1 MNKLPTKVGPVLSS
15 NKKFVDK
22 LKSVVYSD
30 HLTPSEFEE
39 QNNTW
44 LTDLFNIRH
53 HWIPAYFSNI
63 EMAGLLRTTSRSES
77 SNFFFQHFHES
88 GDTLVEFYSSFESA
102 MDKQRLCYVEDEKR
116 SEQIPLTDTQIP
128 FEKDA
133 SKLYTLELYYLVREE
148 IKIACFHTSMPD
160 MTRDNETRF
169 FKCKDDLLQDKIF
182 EVSVR
187 LYNNY
192 VQCSCKF
199 YFRKGYLCRHAFAA
213 LHQCSIKQIPAAF
226 VKPHWSKNDVKR
238 HSFLGSSKVT
248 DNCEDEDK
256 LDLVFT
262 GVQSINSALTQT
274 KDNTPGQ
281 GEAHRADRNCMQFSY
296 DTHIA
301 REVLESIA
309 GQQTANYQAW
319 TIVFHKDPAAGSFS
333 HYKWSETFETDFMFG
348 SSSIDSINAQ
358 FMVAFSPA
366 ASKRSLQF
374 SLSEESDRDISCSS
388 TTVSVAFLFCI
399 FLFSVS
405 KNSVAAAAGD
415 ILRANQI
422 IRDGSTIVSSG
433 GHFELGFINIGTST
447 NRYVGILYKMIP
459 EKTTVWIANREAPLN
474 TTSGLLKLTSNGNL
488 VILSGSDSVV
498 WSSNSSTTVDN
509 CVVQLLDS
517 GNLVIRD
524 EDDSDPGNYL
534 WQSFDIPG
542 NTQLPGAKLGWNL
555 ETGLERY
562 LSSWKSAD
570 DPSPGEYTHHIDRD
584 GFPQYMLRKGSA
596 IVSRGGSW
604 NGVSFSG
611 TAWNPDPIFQ
621 YDFFSNDKELYFDYH
636 ASVVMRRILNPLGYM
651 QRWVWIE
658 KSQNWELYISY
669 PQDDCDLYRSCGA
682 YSSCNIHSSP
692 ECKCLNKFQPKEK
705 KEWDVADWSSG
716 CARKVP
722 LTCVNGKGFVK
733 YPGLKLPDT
742 QRSWFDKNMS
752 LDECK
757 RMCLKNCSCTAYAN
771 TDIRGSGSGC
781 LLWFNELIDIRD
793 QKDYG
798 QDLYIRMAAS
808 ELGTGKGD
816 EDLDLPF

>member
-1 MNKLPTKVGPVLSS
+1 M
-15 NKKFVDK
+15 
-22 LKSVVYSD
+22 
-30 HLTPSEFEE
+30 
-39 QNNTW
+39 
-44 LTDLFNIRH
+44 
-53 HWIPAYFSNI
+53 
-63 EMAGLLRTTSRSES
+63 
-77 SNFFFQHFHES
+77 
-88 GDTLVEFYSSFESA
+88 
-102 MDKQRLCYVEDEKR
+102 ED
-116 SEQIPLTDTQIP
+116 
-128 FEKDA
+128 
-133 SKLYTLELYYLVREE
+133 
-148 IKIACFHTSMPD
+148 
-160 MTRDNETRF
+160 
-169 FKCKDDLLQDKIF
+169 
-182 EVSVR
+182 
-187 LYNNY
+187 
-192 VQCSCKF
+192 
-199 YFRKGYLCRHAFAA
+199 
-213 LHQCSIKQIPAAF
+213 
-226 VKPHWSKNDVKR
+226 
-238 HSFLGSSKVT
+238 
-248 DNCEDEDK
+248 
-256 LDLVFT
+256 
-262 GVQSINSALTQT
+262 
-274 KDNTPGQ
+274 
-281 GEAHRADRNCMQFSY
+281 
-296 DTHIA
+296 
-301 REVLESIA
+301 
-309 GQQTANYQAW
+309 
-319 TIVFHKDPAAGSFS
+319 
-333 HYKWSETFETDFMFG
+333 
-348 SSSIDSINAQ
+348 
-358 FMVAFSPA
+358 
-366 ASKRSLQF
+366 
-374 SLSEESDRDISCSS
+374 CSS
-388 TTVSVAFLFCI
+388 TTVSITLLFCI
-399 FLFSVS
+399 FLFCVS
-405 KNSVAAAAGD
+405 ENSIVAAAGD
-415 ILRANQI
+415 IIRANQI
-422 IRDGSTIVSSG
+422 LGDGSTLVSSG

-447 NRYVGILYKMIP
+447 NRYVGIWYKMIP

-488 VILSGSDSVV
+488 VILSGSDDVV
-498 WSSNSSTTVDN
+498 WSSNSSTTVNN

-584 GFPQYMLRKGSA
+584 GFPQYMLRNGSA

-604 NGVSFSG
+604 NGVRFSG
-611 TAWNPDPIFQ
+611 TALNPDPIFN
-621 YDFFSNDKELYFDYH
+621 YDFVSNDKELYFGYH
-636 ASVVMRRILNPLGYM
+636 ASVVMRRILTPFGYI

-669 PQDDCDLYRSCGA
+669 PQDDCDRYRSCGA

-771 TDIRGSGSGC
+771 TDIRGRGSGC

-808 ELGTGKGD
+808 ELDEANKGRSKLRFISIPILLTVTIMCVCLWVIRNKKKSAEGITRLYSENDGGTGMGD
-816 EDLDLPF
+816 EDLELPLFDFTTLATATNGFSKYSMLGEGGFGPVYKGMLEEGKEIAVKRLSKDSRQGLKEFKNEVSSIAKLQHRNLVKLLGCSVQEGERMLVYEYMPNKSLDSFIFDKKRSDLLDWPTRYNIIIGTARGLLYLHQDSRLRIIHRDLKASNVLLDLEMNPKISDFGTAKICGETETGASTTSVVGTYGYMSPEYVMDGMFSLKSDVYSFGVLLLEIVTGKRNRNFIHMNHNHNLLGHAWIIYTDGNVLDLVDEDRPTMATVVLMLTSEIPLPQPKQPGFFFERKLEEGVSSSVSSNYCSVTITPR